1 MLWTEGPG
9 DWWAWGSGLIWKELL
24 LLPFTSWRPG
34 SYLRQKREEARWS
47 KTTWGGTAGGTV
59 AQTWPQGK
67 RSALLQL
74 LPVKFINLC
83 LSQGDGCGQG
93 TRADGPGRAQLIF
106 RLDTWG
112 HSSTSLLTTSPDNE
126 WKAATCHTTCSSITW
141 QGSHAGPTLLTS
153 CLAAQEARCIL
164 LLLLQLVQPH
174 PAACHI
180 HTVHCRASL
189 PASSSSAEYMRSFP
203 GREYT
208 QRGGGPQMS
217 PPWKCPAGLSIL
229 PSWEGSLSFGLD
241 GTLRASGGGD
251 WDQTQKGGLGHAYA
265 PSSHFRTP
273 IQSYICTERGDM
285 SVIPWTIRTW
295 RKANPEPQWVH
306 ISYCRRLW
314 RGTLYYRSLCAIPL
328 GVSSLLCS
336 VSNCND
342 FFPKYRTDKIRWHSR
357 ARLNSSAFLDVPK

>member
-47 KTTWGGTAGGTV
+47 KTTWGGTAGGTA

-106 RLDTWG
+106 QLDTWG

-174 PAACHI
+174 PSCLPHPHSPLQSQPSCQQLFCWI
-180 HTVHCRASL
+180 HEKLPWERIHSERRWATDVTSMEVPCRLKHPTILGRVSL
-189 PASSSSAEYMRSFP
+189 FRS
-203 GREYT
+203 G
-208 QRGGGPQMS
+208 
-217 PPWKCPAGLSIL
+217 
-229 PSWEGSLSFGLD
+229 
-241 GTLRASGGGD
+241 
-251 WDQTQKGGLGHAYA
+251 
-265 PSSHFRTP
+265 
-273 IQSYICTERGDM
+273 
-285 SVIPWTIRTW
+285 
-295 RKANPEPQWVH
+295 
-306 ISYCRRLW
+306 
-314 RGTLYYRSLCAIPL
+314 
-328 GVSSLLCS
+328 
-336 VSNCND
+336 
-342 FFPKYRTDKIRWHSR
+342 WHSEGFR
-357 ARLNSSAFLDVPK
+357 WGRLRPDPERWSGPCLCPQ